1 MEGSIIDEDGTI
13 FGYEVTMYRDGKNNE
28 ELIEG
33 IKKIGEIILVGLNLN
48 ISLRLKKI
56 KNQVI

>member
-33 IKKIGEIILVGLNLN
+33 IKKIGEIK
-48 ISLRLKKI
+48 S
-56 KNQVI
+56 